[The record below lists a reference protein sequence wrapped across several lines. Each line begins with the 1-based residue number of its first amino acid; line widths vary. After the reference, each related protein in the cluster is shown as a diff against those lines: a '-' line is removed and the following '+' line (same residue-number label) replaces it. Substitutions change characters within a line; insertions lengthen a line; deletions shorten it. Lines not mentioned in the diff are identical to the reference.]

1 MSFPATYNPAS
12 AEDIL
17 RYAKWLINKSFM
29 DILVEDTVP
38 ETRTPREGV
47 YSLFPEDRQLREESS
62 TNYGDARRKGGL
74 GNLVE
79 EHFFHYKPNSEQE
92 PDFPRAGLEL
102 KVSPFEE
109 RTRAEKNGGAKYYVA
124 GERLVLT
131 MIDFNERPVEM
142 DLFKSHLWK
151 KCRQILLVYYMRN
164 RELSDNLKYKIKYVG
179 NFTPNEK
186 DLIIIKQDYVCIM
199 QKIAS
204 GKAHEISESD
214 TMYLGACT
222 KGSTAAKSI
231 VLQIENK
238 IPAQKRAFCYKT
250 SYMTIVLNERFI
262 NAQTEQDSVVS
273 DSSLL
278 EKLGFDGYVQH
289 LINKHIGKTDKELC
303 EHFHLEYTANKSQ
316 WINIAFSLLGIKSNQ
331 AEELKKANIVVKATR
346 IEENGRIKENTSFPA
361 FRFKELVEESWI
373 DTDVDEDDNDLSE
386 TLYSNLKPSTL
397 QLYFAR
403 TKFLFVVFKKEHG
416 EYVLK
421 GCQLWNMPFHDLND
435 TVRSGW
441 EKTREII
448 NNGVILQKEEI
459 KSGSRAGSY
468 IVSNNLPGEKD
479 NPIIH
484 VRPHAPKA
492 YYRFPGYVNGNPA
505 HGNELPDGRWM
516 TTQCFWLNK
525 SYVRSI
531 LRDDLK

>member
-1 MSFPATYNPAS
+1 MTFPKGYNPTDAR
-12 AEDIL
+12 DIL
-17 RYAKWLINKSFM
+17 RYAKWLIDKTFY
-29 DILVEDTVP
+29 DVL
-38 ETRTPREGV
+38 ETDLRGGKQDKIV
-47 YSLFPEDRQLREESS
+47 FGYNIPEDNPSILQDSAVE
-62 TNYGDARRKGGL
+62 YGNTHRKGGL
-74 GNLVE
+74 GNLIE
-79 EHFFHYKPNSEQE
+79 EHFFHYKPNSDQE
-92 PDFPRAGLEL
+92 PDFPLAGLEL

-109 RTRAEKNGGAKYYVA
+109 RNESKKKGRGKYYVA

-151 KCRQILLVYYMRN
+151 KCSQILLVYYMRN
-164 RELSDNLKYKIKYVG
+164 RELSDNLKYRIKYVG
-179 NFTPNEK
+179 NFTPDKK

-204 GKAHEISESD
+204 GKAHELSESD

-231 VLQIENK
+231 VLQVENK

-250 SYMTIVLNERFI
+250 SYMTTVLNERFI

-289 LINKHIGKTDKELC
+289 LVNKHIGKTDKELC
-303 EHFHLEYTANKSQ
+303 KAYNLEYNENKNQ
-316 WINIAFSLLGIKSNQ
+316 WISIAFAILGVKSNQ
-331 AEELKKANIVVKATR
+331 AEEFKKANIVVKATR
-346 IEENGRIKENTSFPA
+346 IEENGDIKENTSFPP
-361 FRFKELVEESWI
+361 FKFKDLIEEEWVESDSNEGEIETYES
-373 DTDVDEDDNDLSE
+373 SG
-386 TLYSNLKPSTL
+386 SQKKPSWL
-397 QLYFAR
+397 QSYFAG

-435 TVRSGW
+435 TVRAGW
-441 EKTREII
+441 EKTRETI
-448 NNGVILQKEEI
+448 NKGVIFQKEEI
-459 KSGSRAGSY
+459 KSGSSIGKFR
-468 IVSNNLPGEKD
+468 IFNNLPGKED

-484 VRPHAPKA
+484 VRPHAQKA

-505 HGNELPDGRWM
+505 NGNELPDGRWM
-516 TTQCFWLNK
+516 TTQCFWLNN
-525 SYVRSI
+525 SYVKSI